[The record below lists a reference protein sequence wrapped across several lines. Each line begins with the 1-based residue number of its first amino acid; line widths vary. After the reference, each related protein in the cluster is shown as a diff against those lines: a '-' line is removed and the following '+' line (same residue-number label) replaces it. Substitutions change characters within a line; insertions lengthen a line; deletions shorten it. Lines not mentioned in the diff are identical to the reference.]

1 MEANEL
7 LKLLCEKSG
16 VSGYESEVSN
26 LIVKAFND
34 FTDEISIDKLGNVVA
49 VKKGEKNI
57 NNIKIMLAAHM
68 DEIGLMV
75 SDIDDK
81 GFIKFTTIGGIDP
94 RTLLAQEVIV
104 HGKKDLFGVIGAKP
118 PHLQDEAEREI
129 AVKIEDLTIDVGF
142 SKEQIKELVEIGN
155 TITINRSFIDLQGSL
170 VSGKALDDRAGVV
183 TMYEC
188 AKELKY
194 IRHQADVYFVSTVQE
209 EVGIRGA
216 TTSTYNINPDIGI
229 AIDVGFG
236 STPEM
241 PKEYSLDMG
250 KGPGITIGGNI
261 HPKLREKLIE
271 TANEYNITHQFEID
285 PGPTG
290 TDARA
295 MQITRCGI
303 PTLLISLPLR
313 YMHTSIE
320 TINIED
326 IKMSAKLLAR
336 FLSVISQD
344 NLEGLLCY

>member
-7 LKLLCEKSG
+7 LRLLCEKSG
-16 VSGYESEVSN
+16 VSGYEHEVSG
-26 LIVKAFND
+26 LIVEAFKD
-34 FTDEISIDKLGNVVA
+34 FTNEVTTDRLGNVVA
-49 VKKGEKNI
+49 VKKGEKNL

-75 SDIDDK
+75 TDIDDK
-81 GFIKFTTIGGIDP
+81 GFVKFTTIGGIDP
-94 RTLLAQEVIV
+94 RTLLAQEVII

-118 PHLQDEAEREI
+118 PHLQDETEREI

-142 SKEQIKELVEIGN
+142 SKEQLEELIEIGN
-155 TITINRSFIDLQGSL
+155 TITIKRDFINLQGNW

-188 AKELKY
+188 AKELMHFK
-194 IRHQADVYFVSTVQE
+194 HQADIFFVSTVQE
-209 EVGIRGA
+209 EVGVRGA
-216 TTSTYNINPDIGI
+216 TTSTYSINPDIGI

-236 STPEM
+236 STPEI

-261 HPKLREKLIE
+261 HPRLREKLTEIAK
-271 TANEYNITHQFEID
+271 TNNIPHQFEID

-326 IKMSAKLLAR
+326 IKASARLLAR
-336 FLSVISQD
+336 FISDISQD